1 MGHTSR
7 GGQASDQDSS
17 RPGRHPNIPSR
28 RVVERRSAACHTTRV
43 VVGGLLGLLL
53 RDHIVQHVECGIEPL
68 LATGTDDDERPVTI
82 EINVTYLEAGEPGV
96 LRTVANIR
104 RRGSRF
110 TVLEAEVLQDD
121 RLIAFA
127 TGDPR

>member
-1 MGHTSR
+1 M
-7 GGQASDQDSS
+7 
-17 RPGRHPNIPSR
+17 
-28 RVVERRSAACHTTRV
+28 

-82 EINVTYLEAGEPGV
+82 EINVNYLEAREPGV

-127 TGDPR
+127 TGDRADLSTSDEQAAIVVNCPRYDVNIADPTVR